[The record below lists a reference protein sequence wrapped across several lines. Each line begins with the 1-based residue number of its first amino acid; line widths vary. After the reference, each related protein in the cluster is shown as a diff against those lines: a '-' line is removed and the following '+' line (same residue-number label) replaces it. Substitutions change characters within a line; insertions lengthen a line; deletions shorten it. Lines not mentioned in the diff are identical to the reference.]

1 MYAYAC
7 MWCIFVCLCILF
19 NPKTIKCK
27 NKHCSNVMICNDHDR
42 AVLFC
47 LQLLERR
54 KREKQPTKRH
64 TQKTHNTIKQ
74 TSPICLYFLHSS
86 SPMLSFHPF
95 HLLTP
100 FLVPFFSHIQ
110 FFFQGSIQPCIAER
124 DGKVAPKKRNQ
135 TIASLIGGHGWV
147 TKRKEK

>member
-1 MYAYAC
+1 

-27 NKHCSNVMICNDHDR
+27 NKQCSNVMICNDHDR

-64 TQKTHNTIKQ
+64 TQNTQHNPTNKPHLPLFFAFVLPHAFF
-74 TSPICLYFLHSS
+74 SSVSS
-86 SPMLSFHPF
+86 SHSFSR
-95 HLLTP
+95 P
-100 FLVPFFSHIQ
+100 FLYPHSVFLP
-110 FFFQGSIQPCIAER
+110 R
-124 DGKVAPKKRNQ
+124 
-135 TIASLIGGHGWV
+135 
-147 TKRKEK
+147 